1 MSKEQQFI
9 EVPLEWLENQNP
21 FKNNRIVNDITFA
34 LRLKNFI
41 EKVDVNDICS
51 FEEKEYLLNIV
62 NELLNY
68 QIKTVIDE
76 DEIKYLK
83 NNKLL

>member
-1 MSKEQQFI
+1 MNKEQFI
-9 EVPLEWLENQNP
+9 EVPLEWLEDKSP

-41 EKVDVNDICS
+41 EKVNVNDMCS
-51 FEEKEYLLNIV
+51 FEEKEYLLNV
-62 NELLNY
+62 ANELLNY
-68 QIKTVIDE
+68 QIKTVIDD

-83 NNKLL
+83 NNKVL

>member
-1 MSKEQQFI
+1 MNKEQFI
-9 EVPLEWLENQNP
+9 EVPLEWLEDQSP

-34 LRLKNFI
+34 LRLKNFV
-41 EKVDVNDICS
+41 EKVDVNDMCS
-51 FEEKEYLLNIV
+51 FEEKEYLLNMA

-68 QIKTVIDE
+68 QIKTVIDD

-83 NNKLL
+83 NNNLL

>member
-1 MSKEQQFI
+1 MNKEQFI
-9 EVPLEWLENQNP
+9 EVPLEWLEDKSP

-41 EKVDVNDICS
+41 EKVDVNDMCS
-51 FEEKEYLLNIV
+51 FEEKEYLLNV
-62 NELLNY
+62 ANELLNY
-68 QIKTVIDE
+68 QIKTVIDD

-83 NNKLL
+83 NNNLL